1 MGPPGRKKRIL
12 IPSALLGWVLDN
24 SKILAREDFFKK
36 GGGQMAVKKQSKRD
50 KIYASLMEQLAF
62 KDASVDCFEDL
73 IQDYMSL
80 WDTKNAL
87 IADIRKRGVM
97 YKDVS
102 SVGVEMMKNNPS
114 VKELVMVNKQ
124 MLMLLK
130 ELDLSTENAAGGD
143 PDDDL

>member
-1 MGPPGRKKRIL
+1 
-12 IPSALLGWVLDN
+12 VLDN

-62 KDASVDCFEDL
+62 KGASVDCFEDL

>member
-1 MGPPGRKKRIL
+1 
-12 IPSALLGWVLDN
+12 
-24 SKILAREDFFKK
+24 
-36 GGGQMAVKKQSKRD
+36 MAVKKQSKRD

-62 KDASVDCFEDL
+62 KGASVDCFEDL

>member
-1 MGPPGRKKRIL
+1 MAAKK
-12 IPSALLGWVLDN
+12 
-24 SKILAREDFFKK
+24 ET
-36 GGGQMAVKKQSKRD
+36 KRD
-50 KIYASLMEQLAF
+50 KVLNSLLEQLAI
-62 KDASVDCFEDL
+62 KGASVDCFEDL

-87 IADIRKRGVM
+87 IADISIRGVM
-97 YKDVS
+97 FKDKS
-102 SVGVEMMKNNPS
+102 SVGIEMMKNNPS

-130 ELDLSTENAAGGD
+130 ELGLSTENAAGGD